1 MLRTGA
7 RLLCTGVCM
16 LIAFSSQAAPAEWG
30 TAQLMQDLARRQ
42 ANGGR
47 AHFVETKYIAL
58 LDKPVVSSGELA
70 FVPPDRLEKRTLLPK
85 PELLTIDDDR
95 LEIERRGKR
104 YSMRLAERP
113 EAIAFADSIRG
124 ALTGDQKKLE
134 ASYTLD
140 VSGTR
145 GNWGL
150 RLVPSEARLAA
161 LVERIDI
168 KGSDDLIHTI
178 EYTLPD
184 GDRTVMRIEPIEAE

>member
-1 MLRTGA
+1 MLLA
-7 RLLCTGVCM
+7 LSV
-16 LIAFSSQAAPAEWG
+16 QAAPSEWG

-47 AHFVETKYIAL
+47 ARFVETKYIAL
-58 LDKPVVSSGELA
+58 LDRPVVSRGELA

-85 PELLTIDDDR
+85 PESLTIDNDR

-104 YSMRLAERP
+104 YSMRLADRP

-124 ALTGDQKKLE
+124 ALTGDQHKLE
-134 ASYTLD
+134 ASYKLD

-145 GNWGL
+145 DNWGL

-161 LVERIDI
+161 LVQRIDI
-168 KGSDDLIHTI
+168 KGSDDLIRSI
-178 EYTLPD
+178 EYTMPD
-184 GDRTVMRIEPIEAE
+184 GDRTVMNIEPITE